1 MPAAAEQIAQSLR
14 VPDPLHTLEASRGPR
29 ALYDAEW
36 LLTTGDGSYA
46 MGSALGVPRKK
57 YHTLLN
63 ASANPP
69 VDRIATIHRV
79 EESITSEHGSPI
91 TLGGW
96 AREGGPSDADLA
108 RAAAHLVRFERAP
121 TFVRWTYALPGFE
134 LIRTLRLAWR
144 RGAGALTYDIR
155 TDHASTIHLRP
166 WVSVRDIHEVLA
178 SPARDRLRTRLISDR
193 EVEIAAGGRSI
204 RIASSHGRF
213 APDSDR
219 IAGILYDRERERGLP
234 DTETLDAPGAFSIAL
249 SPGSHTVT
257 LAFALAPHTPDL
269 AIATDRAREAHLDAI
284 SRTLI
289 AKRPALTPLRPL
301 LDAADDY
308 LATRTVDNRPLLTV
322 LAGYPWFADWGRDT
336 MISMQGLMLA
346 SGRHED
352 AFACLATFAK
362 YVSQGMIPNHFD
374 DHGGPPSYNTVDAS
388 LWFLHACPEYL
399 RATGDRA
406 RFDAELLPACHE
418 VISYSQRGTRY
429 GIRMDPADALITAG
443 DDTTQLT
450 WMDAKRNGVVFTPR
464 HGKAV
469 EINALWHHGLVSIA
483 DAITRFDPERER
495 AYRTL
500 AARVRASFNAAFPDP
515 ESGGLHD
522 CLRPDAAGRFVPS
535 REVRPNQ
542 IFAVSLAHSPL
553 EESRKA
559 AVVALVRD
567 RLLTPVGLRTLAP
580 GSPNY
585 HPRFEGDMMARDNAY
600 HNGTVWPWLIGAF
613 VEAHL
618 RVHRFSSASRR
629 EALDLLG
636 PLFDSMRAGCLGQIA
651 EVFDAEAPRFPQG
664 CTAQAWSVAEVFRV
678 GAMALDPEFAKS
690 RSHPG

>member
-1 MPAAAEQIAQSLR
+1 MPTPSESFAQSLR
-14 VPDPLHTLEASRGPR
+14 VPDSHHTLEANRGPR

-36 LLTTGDGSYA
+36 LLTAGDGSYA
-46 MGSALGVPRKK
+46 MGTALGVPRKK

-69 VDRIATIHRV
+69 VDRIATIQRI
-79 EESITSEHGSPI
+79 EESIASERTQTIS
-91 TLGGW
+91 LGGW
-96 AREGGPSDADLA
+96 ARAGGPSDADLA
-108 RAAAHLVRFERAP
+108 RAAAHLIRFERAP
-121 TFVRWTYALPGFE
+121 TFVRWTYALPGIE

-155 TDHASTIHLRP
+155 TDRASTIHLRP
-166 WVSVRDIHEVLA
+166 WLSVRDIHDVLA
-178 SPARDRLRTRLISDR
+178 APAPDRVRARRVTERTIEINAGSRTVR
-193 EVEIAAGGRSI
+193 IAA
-204 RIASSHGRF
+204 SHGMF
-213 APDSDR
+213 HVEHSR
-219 IAGILYDRERERGLP
+219 IDGVFYDRERERGLP
-234 DTETLDAPGAFSIAL
+234 DTETLDAPGAFAIAL

-257 LAFALAPHTPDL
+257 LAFALAPYTPDL

-284 SRTLI
+284 ARALG
-289 AKRPALTPLRPL
+289 AKRPTLAPLRPL

-308 LATRTVDNRPLLTV
+308 LATRTVDGRPLLTV
-322 LAGYPWFADWGRDT
+322 LAGFPWFADWGRDT

-352 AFACLATFAK
+352 AFACLASFAK

-388 LWFLHACPEYL
+388 LWFLHACAEYL

-406 RFDAELLPACHE
+406 RFDAELLPACHD
-418 VISYSQRGTRY
+418 IIDHHQRGTRY
-429 GIRMDPADALITAG
+429 SIRMDPADGLITAG

-450 WMDAKRNGVVFTPR
+450 WMDAKRNGIVFTPR

-483 DAITRFDPERER
+483 DAITGFDPARED
-495 AYRTL
+495 AYRAL
-500 AARVRASFNAAFPDP
+500 AARVRASFNAVFPDP
-515 ESGGLHD
+515 ATSGLHD

-535 REVRPNQ
+535 RELRPNQ

-585 HPRFEGDMMARDNAY
+585 HQRFEGDMMARDNAY

-613 VEAHL
+613 AEAHL
-618 RVHRFSSASRR
+618 RIHRFSDQSRR
-629 EALDLLG
+629 EALQFLAPIIDT
-636 PLFDSMRAGCLGQIA
+636 MRAGCLGQIA

-678 GAMALDPEFAKS
+678 GAMALDPAPAGS